1 MNNDAVI
8 AFSVGTDIADTSP
21 RQFKAK
27 SFGTFRG
34 ALNRNRAASKAT
46 APYIAGPFNGDGRR
60 CAERLQPRRWIAADL
75 DRIAADVLPD
85 VRLWF
90 ARFSGCGWPTHSSTP
105 AAPRERA
112 ILELDREVT
121 RAEGIAVGRAL
132 THELQAEFGDAV
144 LIDSSTF
151 RGEQPVFLPPEGV
164 ALARFDGDPLNVDK
178 YLAAAASLS
187 PEHEAPEATA
197 PDGKVRIRRNEFLSR
212 EAYRLRKHGQS
223 VDQIETIL
231 VAMNAATC
239 EPPLD
244 DTEVRAIAR
253 RKGVVAPDPPASTT
267 ASAAEAVITKLRQ
280 FAVTQEQVDNM
291 TETRMI
297 WRALIALSHLAV
309 WAAPGNGGKT
319 TIAKL
324 AAAEL
329 SRDGFTVMFFQED
342 ASAGDLPALFEH
354 AKAHGYLLLNS
365 TLNKGS
371 PQDQINTLYE
381 LIDTDADLANYV
393 LFFDTMKKFVD
404 VMQKGGAREFFQLMR
419 SLTTRGATV
428 VLLGHTNKH
437 LGLDGKLIFEGVGDV
452 RNDVDELLYIES
464 TEDKPTAVVTMTI
477 RPDKVRCEV
486 KETTFR
492 LDKNT
497 MRVTV
502 LESVIDV
509 AAIERRQRQL
519 KDDADLITV
528 VRGVLKN
535 GAMPSTTLVAK
546 VMSISGVGRP
556 TASRIINRY
565 LGTDP
570 ADKQALWIQTYIR
583 ENNTRSIGL
592 PAGTL
597 QT

>member
-1 MNNDAVI
+1 MNHEAAI
-8 AFSVGTDIADTSP
+8 SFSVGAGIADIEPCQVT
-21 RQFKAK
+21 AK
-27 SFGTFRG
+27 NFIAFTN
-34 ALNRNRAASKAT
+34 ALHRNRAPSKAT
-46 APYIAGPFNGDGRR
+46 ARYIAGPLSGRR
-60 CAERLQPRRWIAADL
+60 CAETLLPRRWLAVDL
-75 DRIAADVLPD
+75 DRVAAEILPD
-85 VRLWF
+85 LRLWF
-90 ARFSGCGWPTHSSTP
+90 TRFAGCAWPTHSSTP
-105 AAPRERA
+105 AAPRERV

-121 RAEGIAVGRAL
+121 RAEGMAIGRVL
-132 THELQAEFGDAV
+132 MSELQVAFGAAVVVDA
-144 LIDSSTF
+144 STF
-151 RGEQPVFLPPEGV
+151 RGEQPIYLPPESV
-164 ALARFDGDPLNVDK
+164 SIARFGGDALSVDQ
-178 YLAAAASLS
+178 YLVAAESLP
-187 PEHEAPEATA
+187 PEREAPSAAE
-197 PDGKVRIRRNEFLSR
+197 PDGKVRAGRNEFLSR
-212 EAYRLRKHGQS
+212 EAYRLRKHGQP
-223 VDQIETIL
+223 VGQIETIL
-231 VAMNAATC
+231 LAMNSATC

-244 DTEVRAIAR
+244 DAEVRAIAW
-253 RKGVVAPDPPASTT
+253 RKRIVAPPPPPLPPP
-267 ASAAEAVITKLRQ
+267 SATGPAEAVIAKLRQ

-329 SRDGFTVMFFQED
+329 ARDGFTVMFFQED

-381 LIDTDADLANYV
+381 LVDTDADLSSYV

-464 TEDKPTAVVTMTI
+464 TEDKPIAVVTMTI
-477 RPDKVRCEV
+477 KPDKVRCEV

-497 MRVTV
+497 MRVMV

-509 AAIERRQRQL
+509 AGIERRQAQL

-546 VMSISGVGRP
+546 VMSIGGVGRP

-565 LGTDP
+565 LGTEHLRN
-570 ADKQALWIQTYIR
+570 ARESLERCREVSAL
-583 ENNTRSIGL
+583 
-592 PAGTL
+592 
-597 QT
+597 